1 MKLHH
6 NWTYSD
12 NLLVINFFYRHYKYE
27 DYEPL
32 IKKIACEIGTTVASV
47 KLKISN
53 MIYILSNGSY
63 GHSNYSEDSRL
74 AVFEFLD
81 QNRNVSLNCL
91 VMILK

>member
-27 DYEPL
+27 DYELL

-53 MIYILSNGSY
+53 MIYILSNGEY
-63 GHSNYSEDSRL
+63 GHSNYSEDSRI
-74 AVFEFLD
+74 AVFKFLENNPD
-81 QNRNVSLNCL
+81 VEINRLI
-91 VMILK
+91 MILK